1 MNFIEE
7 IKNRARK
14 DIKTIVLPEAT
25 DLRTLTAV
33 HKICE
38 EGFAKVVLI
47 GNEEEVKK
55 IAEEN
60 NLDISKANIVDP
72 KTSEKYDEYVESFY
86 ELRKAKGMTVEEA
99 KKKKQM
105 D

>member
-38 EGFAKVVLI
+38 EGFAKEVLI

-60 NLDISKANIVDP
+60 N
-72 KTSEKYDEYVESFY
+72 
-86 ELRKAKGMTVEEA
+86 
-99 KKKKQM
+99 
-105 D
+105 